1 MVQASLLLTKNFRL
15 MSNPLFNIQY
25 GLFIITTCDA
35 GKDNGCISNTV
46 AQVTA
51 QPNRISVAL
60 NKGNFT
66 TELIQR
72 SGKFTA
78 SILSEAADFELFKH
92 FGFQS
97 GRTVYKFDG
106 FKDCRRVA
114 NGTLAITRGTNAFIS
129 ADVEQAIDLGTH
141 MLFLGPVTEMEV
153 LADVPSAT
161 YNYYQQHIKPK
172 PQPVGQTAEGKTI
185 WRCSICGYEYVGEE
199 LPDDFTCPICK
210 HPASDFVKVTVA
222 EPDAP
227 AANKYAGTRT
237 EKNLEAAF
245 AGESMARNKYT
256 YYASVAKKNG
266 YEQIAALFLKTA
278 ENEKEHAKLWFRH
291 LGGLSTVAENL
302 LHAAEGENYEWTD
315 MYDRFAREADEEGFH
330 ELAEQFRGVAA
341 IEKHHEERYRAL
353 LRNVETSEVFRKAGV
368 SVWECRNCGHIV
380 IGTEAPDV
388 CPVCFHPQAYFEI
401 NAENY

>member
-1 MVQASLLLTKNFRL
+1 

-25 GLFIITTCDA
+25 GLFVITTNNA
-35 GKDNGCISNTV
+35 GQDNGCISNTV

-60 NKGNFT
+60 NKGNLT
-66 TELIQR
+66 TELILHSR
-72 SGKFTA
+72 RFTA

-97 GRTVYKFDG
+97 GRTVDKFAD
-106 FKDCRRVA
+106 FTDCRRVA

-141 MLFLGPVTEMEV
+141 MLFVGLVTEMEV
-153 LADVPSAT
+153 LSDVPSAT
-161 YNYYQQHIKPK
+161 YNYYQQYIKPK
-172 PQPVGQTAEGKTI
+172 PQPVGKTAEGKTI

-210 HPASDFVKVTVA
+210 HPASDFVKVTTEA
-222 EPDAP
+222 DAP
-227 AANKYAGTRT
+227 ATGNKYAGTRT
-237 EKNLEAAF
+237 EKNLETAF

-266 YEQIAALFLKTA
+266 YEQIASLFLKTA
-278 ENEKEHAKLWFRH
+278 ENEKEHAKLWFKH
-291 LGGLSTVAENL
+291 LGGLGQTGENL

-315 MYDRFAREADEEGFH
+315 MYATFAREADEEGFH

-353 LRNVETSEVFRKAGV
+353 LRNVEAAEVFRKSGV
-368 SVWECRNCGHIV
+368 SIWECRNCGHIV

-388 CPVCFHPQAYFEI
+388 CPVCFHPQSYFEI

>member
-1 MVQASLLLTKNFRL
+1 

-25 GLFIITTCDA
+25 GLFVITTKDDDR
-35 GKDNGCISNTV
+35 DNGCISNTV

-60 NKGNFT
+60 NKSNFT
-66 TELIQR
+66 TELIQK
-72 SGKFTA
+72 SGRFTA

-97 GRTVYKFDG
+97 GRTVNKFAD
-106 FKDCRRVA
+106 FTDCRRVS
-114 NGTLAITRGTNAFIS
+114 NGTFAITRGTNAFIS

-141 MLFLGPVTEMEV
+141 MLFIGLVTEMET
-153 LADVPSAT
+153 LSDTPSAT
-161 YNYYQQHIKPK
+161 YNYYQANIKPK
-172 PQPVGQTAEGKTI
+172 PQPAGKTEDGKTI
-185 WRCSICGYEYVGEE
+185 WRCSICDYEYVGEE
-199 LPDDFTCPICK
+199 LPEDFICPICK
-210 HPASDFVKVTVA
+210 HPASDFVKVAA
-222 EPDAP
+222 EKAEAP
-227 AANKYAGTRT
+227 ASNKYAGTKT

-256 YYASVAKKNG
+256 YFASVAKKNG

-278 ENEKEHAKLWFRH
+278 ENEKEHAKLWYKH
-291 LGGLSTVAENL
+291 LGGVGTTAENL

-315 MYDRFAREADEEGFH
+315 MYDTFAREADEEGFH

-353 LRNVETSEVFRKAGV
+353 LHNVEAAEVFKKSGV

-380 IGTEAPDV
+380 VGTSAPEV

>member
-1 MVQASLLLTKNFRL
+1 

-25 GLFIITTCDA
+25 GLFVITTKD
-35 GKDNGCISNTV
+35 GNRDNGCISNTV

-60 NKGNFT
+60 NKGNLT

-72 SGKFTA
+72 SGRFTA

-97 GRTVYKFDG
+97 GRTVDKFSD
-106 FKDCRRVA
+106 FVDCRRVS
-114 NGTLAITRGTNAFIS
+114 NGTLAITRGTNAFLS
-129 ADVEQAIDLGTH
+129 ADVEQVIDLGTH
-141 MLFLGPVTEMEV
+141 VLFIGLVTEME
-153 LADVPSAT
+153 AFTDVPSAT
-161 YNYYQQHIKPK
+161 YNYYQSTIKPK
-172 PQPVGQTAEGKTI
+172 PQPVGQATEGTTI
-185 WRCSICGYEYVGEE
+185 WRCGICGYEYVGEE
-199 LPDDFTCPICK
+199 LPDDFMCPICK
-210 HPASDFVKVTVA
+210 HPASDFVKVSVET
-222 EPDAP
+222 DLP
-227 AANKYAGTRT
+227 ATSKYAGTKT

-278 ENEKEHAKLWFRH
+278 ENEKEHAKLWFKH
-291 LGGLSTVAENL
+291 LGGVGTTAENL

-315 MYDRFAREADEEGFH
+315 MYDTFAREADEEGFH

-353 LRNVETSEVFRKAGV
+353 LHNVETAEVFRKSGV
-368 SVWECRNCGHIV
+368 HVWECRNCGHIV
-380 IGTEAPDV
+380 VGTQAPDV
-388 CPVCFHPQAYFEI
+388 CPVCFHPQAYFEVC
-401 NAENY
+401 AENY

>member
-1 MVQASLLLTKNFRL
+1 

-25 GLFIITTCDA
+25 GLFVITTCDN
-35 GKDNGCISNTV
+35 GQDNGCISNTV

-72 SGKFTA
+72 SGRFTA
-78 SILSEAADFELFKH
+78 SIISEAADFELFKH

-97 GRTVYKFDG
+97 GRTVNKFAD
-106 FKDCRRVA
+106 FTDCRRVS
-114 NGTLAITRGTNAFIS
+114 NGTFAITRGTNAFIS

-141 MLFLGPVTEMEV
+141 MLFIGLVTEMEV

-161 YNYYQQHIKPK
+161 YNYYQSNIKPK
-172 PQPVGQTAEGKTI
+172 PQPVGKTAEGKTI

-199 LPDDFTCPICK
+199 LPDDFICPICK
-210 HPASDFVKVTVA
+210 HPASDFVKVAVEA
-222 EPDAP
+222 EAP
-227 AANKYAGTRT
+227 ATNKYAGTKT

-256 YYASVAKKNG
+256 YFASVAKKNG
-266 YEQIAALFLKTA
+266 YEQISALFLKTA
-278 ENEKEHAKLWFRH
+278 DNEKEHAKLWFKH
-291 LGGLSTVAENL
+291 LGGVGTTAENL

-315 MYDRFAREADEEGFH
+315 MYDTFAREADEEGFH

-353 LRNVETSEVFRKAGV
+353 LHNVEVAEVFRKSGI

-380 IGTEAPDV
+380 IGTEAPDT

>member
-1 MVQASLLLTKNFRL
+1 

-25 GLFIITTCDA
+25 GLFVITTKD
-35 GKDNGCISNTV
+35 GDRDNGCISNTV

-72 SGKFTA
+72 SKRFTA
-78 SILSEAADFELFKH
+78 SILSERADFELFKH

-97 GRTVYKFDG
+97 GRDVNKFAD
-106 FKDCRRVA
+106 FSDCRRVS
-114 NGTLAITRGTNAFIS
+114 NGTFAITRGTNAFLS

-141 MLFLGPVTEMEV
+141 MLFIGLVTEMET
-153 LADVPSAT
+153 LSDVPSAT
-161 YNYYQQHIKPK
+161 YNYYQANIKPK
-172 PQPVGQTAEGKTI
+172 PQPAGQTADGKTI
-185 WRCSICGYEYVGEE
+185 WRCSICGYEYVGED
-199 LPDDFTCPICK
+199 LPDDFICPICK
-210 HPASDFVKVTVA
+210 HPASDFVKVV
-222 EPDAP
+222 EAP
-227 AANKYAGTRT
+227 ASANKYAGTRT
-237 EKNLEAAF
+237 EKNLETAF

-278 ENEKEHAKLWFRH
+278 DNEKEHAKLWFKH
-291 LGGLSTVAENL
+291 LGGVGTTPENL

-315 MYDRFAREADEEGFH
+315 MYDTFAREADEEGFH

-353 LRNVETSEVFRKAGV
+353 LHNVEAMEVFRKSGV

-380 IGTEAPDV
+380 VGTQAPDI
-388 CPVCFHPQAYFEI
+388 CPVCAHPQAYFEI

>member
-1 MVQASLLLTKNFRL
+1 

-25 GLFIITTCDA
+25 GLFVITTCDN
-35 GKDNGCISNTV
+35 GQDNGCISNTV

-72 SGKFTA
+72 SGRFTA
-78 SILSEAADFELFKH
+78 SIISEAADFELFKH

-97 GRTVYKFDG
+97 GRTVNKFAD
-106 FKDCRRVA
+106 FTDCRRVS
-114 NGTLAITRGTNAFIS
+114 NGTFAITRGTNAFIS

-141 MLFLGPVTEMEV
+141 MLFIGLVTEMEV

-161 YNYYQQHIKPK
+161 YNYYQSNIKPK
-172 PQPVGQTAEGKTI
+172 PQPVGKTAEGKTI

-199 LPDDFTCPICK
+199 LPDDFICPICK
-210 HPASDFVKVTVA
+210 HPASDFVKVAVEA
-222 EPDAP
+222 EAP
-227 AANKYAGTRT
+227 ATNKYAGTKT

-256 YYASVAKKNG
+256 YFASVAKKNG
-266 YEQIAALFLKTA
+266 YEQISALFLKTA
-278 ENEKEHAKLWFRH
+278 DNEREHAKLWFKH
-291 LGGLSTVAENL
+291 LGGVGTTAENL

-315 MYDRFAREADEEGFH
+315 MYDTFAREADEEGFH

-353 LRNVETSEVFRKAGV
+353 LHNVEVAEVFRKSGV

-380 IGTEAPDV
+380 IGTEAPDT